1 MLRIFIFIFLLSS
14 LASPVIAV
22 ACEMMNDNDMS
33 SMNHDM
39 SSMNHDMSSKDHDMS
54 HEDMK
59 THMNHD
65 HSCNSAAC
73 ISVCTA
79 SFLVMSID
87 NQTTLTIKILN
98 KYTKNNLLSLYQTFH
113 PINTPPPLV

>member
-22 ACEMMNDNDMS
+22 ACEMMNDN
-33 SMNHDM
+33 DM

-87 NQTTLTIKILN
+87 NQTTITIKILN